1 MNNKT
6 YISPP
11 EQEDDPFLRDAQEG
25 WAQFP
30 GARSRWWKKKLQFN
44 LFLFGK
50 SWSVLP
56 AAGKLAV
63 GTLTSVA
70 IITVAAV
77 TIPFNFSGD
86 KQNIAQQE
94 SATQKNTVAPA
105 EESSK
110 SEYSTLE
117 ETSADQ
123 QPVLIQENEQLSSGE
138 SDYYQMPVAADES
151 EEIVFFDRE
160 DNDIETDK
168 LSGGDKFAESTSRM
182 NPLQAKKVK
191 ADASGEF
198 DDALPYIWVNQYRYL
213 DYDALNADIPKNTTT
228 ATTGS
233 LDTRF
238 SNHSEKKEIAASV
251 AMDTIPYKTFVQDA
265 VFQVQ
270 NGNYSSAEYQF
281 KKLLVQRPTDENAL
295 FYLGY
300 CSFQQGNYTM
310 ALSYFDKVK
319 NSRFMAFAPDADWYT
334 ARIFLLTGERTK
346 AKTLLRKIERSHGEY
361 TEEAQELLQKEF
373 DD

>member
-30 GARSRWWKKKLQFN
+30 GARSRWWKNKLQFS

-86 KQNIAQQE
+86 KQEIAQQ
-94 SATQKNTVAPA
+94 QKSSQEKTVAPA
-105 EESSK
+105 EEASK
-110 SEYSTLE
+110 SEFITVE
-117 ETSADQ
+117 ETSTDQ
-123 QPVLIQENEQLSSGE
+123 QTIITEENNQRSSGE
-138 SDYYQMPVAADES
+138 SNYYQMPVAADES
-151 EEIVFFDRE
+151 EQSVVFDRE
-160 DNDIETDK
+160 ENDLAMDNLAE
-168 LSGGDKFAESTSRM
+168 GDKFAESTNRM

-191 ADASGEF
+191 ADASGGF

-233 LDTRF
+233 LDSRF
-238 SNHSEKKEIAASV
+238 SNHSEKSEVAASI
-251 AMDTIPYKTFVQDA
+251 AMDTIPYKTFVKDA
-265 VFQVQ
+265 VVQVQ
-270 NGNYSSAEYQF
+270 NGNYPGAEYQF
-281 KKLLVQRPTDENAL
+281 KKLLVQKPADENAL

-300 CSFQQGNYTM
+300 CSFQQGNYTL
-310 ALSYFDKVK
+310 ALSYFEKAK
-319 NSRFMAFAPDADWYT
+319 NSQFKAFAPDADWYT
-334 ARIFLLTGERTK
+334 ARIYLLTGERTK
-346 AKTLLRKIERSHGEY
+346 AKNLLRKIERSHGDY

>member
-30 GARSRWWKKKLQFN
+30 GAQSRWWKKKLQFN

-56 AAGKLAV
+56 AAGKLAI
-63 GTLTSVA
+63 GTLSSVA

-77 TIPFNFSGD
+77 IIPFNFNNG
-86 KQNIAQQE
+86 KHELAQQE
-94 SATQKNTVAPA
+94 KTTQTVAPA
-105 EESSK
+105 EEVNNTEDLLQEPALAEESTGKTTPEQPITGESGNQMPIASDR
-110 SEYSTLE
+110 SENLEFYSIDDNDLI
-117 ETSADQ
+117 ADQ
-123 QPVLIQENEQLSSGE
+123 
-138 SDYYQMPVAADES
+138 MMA
-151 EEIVFFDRE
+151 
-160 DNDIETDK
+160 
-168 LSGGDKFAESTSRM
+168 GDKDMESTNRM

-191 ADASGEF
+191 ADAIDEF
-198 DDALPYIWVNQYRYL
+198 NDALPYIWINQYRFL
-213 DYDALNADIPKNTTT
+213 DYDALNTDISQATVTSNT
-228 ATTGS
+228 GG

-238 SNHSEKKEIAASV
+238 SNHEEKKEVAASV
-251 AMDTIPYKTFVQDA
+251 AMDTIPYKTFVGDA
-265 VFQVQ
+265 VVKVKEGNFQI
-270 NGNYSSAEYQF
+270 AEYQF

-300 CSFQQGNYTM
+300 CSYQQGNYTQ
-310 ALSYFDKVK
+310 ALSYFEKTK
-319 NSRFMAFAPDADWYT
+319 KTNFMAFASDADWYT
-334 ARIFLLTGERTK
+334 ARIYLLTGERTK
-346 AKTLLRKIERSHGEY
+346 AKTLLRKIERSHGDY